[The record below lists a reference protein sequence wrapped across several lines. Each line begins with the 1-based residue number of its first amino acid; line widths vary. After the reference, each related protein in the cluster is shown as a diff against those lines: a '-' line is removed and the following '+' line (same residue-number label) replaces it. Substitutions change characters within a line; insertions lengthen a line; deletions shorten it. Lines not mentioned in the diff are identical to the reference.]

1 MNDDGQNRLNT
12 DELSDSQGEP
22 RFTSHCDPQHS
33 VIEDC
38 NLREEVASII
48 EQIAAEGLP
57 GPRDLD
63 VALDAIFTTIDAK
76 YIVRLREGETTG
88 C

>member
-1 MNDDGQNRLNT
+1 MNDEPT
-12 DELSDSQGEP
+12 DSQAEP
-22 RFTSHCDPQHS
+22 RFSSHCDPQHS
-33 VIEDC
+33 VIDDC
-38 NLREEVASII
+38 LLRDEVASIV

-63 VALDAIFTTIDAK
+63 AALDAIFTTIDAK